1 MSLSIFDCPVLE
13 HVVSFTAARHNV
25 LAGNI
30 ANIDTPGYRAADLS
44 PEMFQSQLKEAIE
57 ASQAAES
64 SPAGNSVGAG
74 SADAS
79 EAYNAVAATNH
90 TLVYHDGTNLDIEQ
104 QASELTKNMMQ
115 YNLALSLLTS
125 QYHTFEA
132 VISERA

>member
-1 MSLSIFDCPVLE
+1 MSNSIFDLPVLE

-44 PEMFQSQLKEAIE
+44 TDAFQSQLKDAVE
-57 ASQAAES
+57 ASRNAES
-64 SPAGNSVGAG
+64 NPSDYAVEET
-74 SADAS
+74 D
-79 EAYNAVAATNH
+79 EAYKAVASTAH
-90 TLVYHDGTNLDIEQ
+90 TLVYHDGTNLDIEN
-104 QASELTKNMMQ
+104 QASELAKNMLQ
-115 YNLALSLLTS
+115 YNLALSLMTS